1 MKKWNLFI
9 TTALALTMAV
19 GPWCLSEGRTVWGGI
34 ALEAFAAEKETI
46 KEQVLVERDGVRIT
60 ALGLDRNGFSGPELK
75 LLIENGSG
83 RDLKVRSC
91 GVSVNGYMN
100 EAKLQV
106 SVNNGEGIYSSLVL
120 SREDLERCSIET
132 LAEIEVCFNAYAAD
146 DYSDLFYS
154 EPVVMRTAAVEGF
167 QQKYD
172 ESGVI
177 AYDGDG
183 VKIVLK
189 GLDRNGP
196 GIVVGI
202 ENTGEEKIS
211 VTSAGCYVNGVR
223 LYLTFARE
231 VMSGKRSIGCI
242 VLPGYEMES
251 KGIREIREAVVSF
264 YYYKGN
270 ELGKTVETDP
280 VRVPIE

>member
-9 TTALALTMAV
+9 TTALVLTMAA
-19 GPWCLSEGRTVWGGI
+19 GPGCLPEGRAAWGGF
-34 ALEAFAAEKETI
+34 ALEAFAAEGETI
-46 KEQVLVERDGVRIT
+46 EEQVLLERDGVRIT
-60 ALGLDRNGFSGPELK
+60 ALGLGRNGFSGPELK

-83 RDLKVRSC
+83 RNLKVRAC
-91 GVSVNGYMN
+91 DVSVNRYMN
-100 EAKLQV
+100 DAKLQV
-106 SVNNGEGIYSSLVL
+106 SVNNGERIYSALVF
-120 SREDLERCSIET
+120 SREDLERCSVET
-132 LAEIEVCFNAYAAD
+132 LAEIEICFNAYAAD

-154 EPVVMRTAAVEGF
+154 EPVVMRTAAAEGF

-172 ESGVI
+172 ESGAV

-189 GLDRNGP
+189 GLDRNEP

-202 ENTGEEKIS
+202 ENTGEEKIN
-211 VTSAGCYVNGVR
+211 VTNAGCYVNGVR
-223 LYLTFARE
+223 LYPTFARE
-231 VMSGKRSIGCI
+231 VMPGKRSIGCI
-242 VLPGYEMES
+242 VLPGYEMKS
-251 KGIREIREAVVSF
+251 KGIQEIREAIVSF
-264 YYYKGN
+264 YYHKGN